1 MASPGNQHCADC
13 NGTVSFRIGGYK
25 PSCVARP
32 SLLFWVSDAGPKLGA
47 QSAESGGGVLGKKAT
62 SPGQSGAF
70 RGARRPSPG
79 TCWGLSS
86 GECMTPLP
94 LNLPMCEHDAQLELG
109 RHSLSTAIVRNFRQH
124 LWAWWRVMQRQTR
137 CVVAEPR

>member
-32 SLLFWVSDAGPKLGA
+32 SLLFWVSDAGRSSGPKAPRAGVGFLGRKQPARDSPGHLGA
-47 QSAESGGGVLGKKAT
+47 PDG
-62 SPGQSGAF
+62 P
-70 RGARRPSPG
+70 PG

-86 GECMTPLP
+86 GEGMAPLP

-109 RHSLSTAIVRNFRQH
+109 RHSLSTAIIRNFRQH